1 MLSSDHECKRIRRS
15 RNQSSSI
22 KNRLNYV
29 VIGGGISGVCC
40 AQELARLHED
50 QLYDII
56 LISATDVLK
65 ESIGVMTISKH
76 LEEFSVFEKK
86 ADFFKLDNPNIACI
100 EGVMVNSIDTT
111 NKSLYLSN
119 NEVLVYSKVC
129 ICTGATPKLII
140 NHPNVIGIRDLQTVE
155 ELMERVMKA
164 RKVVVIGNGGIALE
178 LIHALDF
185 VDVDWYIKDD
195 YVGNTFFDATAS
207 GFIMPSLL
215 SRSHINDNNTNSDD
229 NNITIDAACNV
240 NNSISDRHCGA
251 ALGPEWLS
259 KNQHLLH
266 KVTRKSSTLSIHFQK
281 EIIAIKSTGHT
292 WQYINNNNDNDNS
305 NDNDND
311 NDNRNDND
319 NDNSNDNWPLYLKTS
334 NNSIVGCDFVISA
347 TGVVPSPVIG
357 NGLEL
362 DDDGAII
369 GNH

>member
-1 MLSSDHECKRIRRS
+1 MLSSGHECKRIRRS

-65 ESIGVMTISKH
+65 ESIGVMKISKH

-86 ADFFKLDNPNIACI
+86 ADFFKLDNPNITCI

-215 SRSHINDNNTNSDD
+215 SRSHINDNSTNPD
-229 NNITIDAACNV
+229 NNIAIDVACNV
-240 NNSISDRHCGA
+240 KNSNNDRHCGA

-259 KNQHLLH
+259 KNQHLLQ
-266 KVTRKSSTLSIHFQK
+266 KVTRKSSTLSIHFQQ

-305 NDNDND
+305 
-311 NDNRNDND
+311 NDND